1 LHDIFDLQDQITQ
14 QIAASIFT
22 QIPLNFGENV
32 KGLERPD
39 LKTWDLMARSW
50 KLHNELT
57 EESLAEAETLY
68 RRAVAS
74 APASSTA
81 HSGLASVLFHQ
92 VWMGHASDTKAA
104 ISEAYKLGKTAVRL
118 NEYLEYAHWIL
129 GLIQLIRGK
138 HDMAIAELERAV
150 ELNPN
155 MSIAYGSLGTVL
167 AFSEESDE
175 SIRNNE
181 IAIRMDPKNP
191 AIFFRFSGIAM
202 AHFVAG
208 RYSEAADEC
217 FQDEIIRRKGAGSN
231 KRLSNL
237 EGRL

>member
-1 LHDIFDLQDQITQ
+1 
-14 QIAASIFT
+14 
-22 QIPLNFGENV
+22 
-32 KGLERPD
+32 
-39 LKTWDLMARSW
+39 
-50 KLHNELT
+50 
-57 EESLAEAETLY
+57 
-68 RRAVAS
+68 
-74 APASSTA
+74 
-81 HSGLASVLFHQ
+81 
-92 VWMGHASDTKAA
+92 MGHASDTKAA

-181 IAIRMDPKNP
+181 IAIRMDPKQP

-208 RYSEAADEC
+208 RYSEASLWA
-217 FQDEIIRRKGAGSN
+217 RKSVYRKPN
-231 KRLSNL
+231 WRHRKPNWRLGNAVLISSLAQLNLLEEAKEAVDNFLENSPNETISNL
-237 EGRL
+237 RKVLPFKRPDDAQRFEEGLRKAGLPEHSPKE